1 MIKIVIFDFDG
12 TLADTFDLIFAI
24 TNDLSVEF
32 GYKQAKKEEIPEIEK
47 LSPLQVITQSGISIF
62 KLPFLLRRIRA
73 EFQKEINNVRL
84 FSGIKEI
91 LFALKQQGYQ
101 LGIITSNSQ
110 KNVEFVLQ
118 KYDLLI
124 FDFIISAPTLFGKD
138 KVIKQYLKTEN
149 IQPEEIVYIGDEV
162 RDISAS
168 KKAKVKVIAV
178 TWGFN
183 SREVLSDYQPDAL
196 VDRPQELV
204 EVINWTFGK
213 K

>member
-1 MIKIVIFDFDG
+1 MIKTVIFDFDG
-12 TLADTFDLIFAI
+12 TLADTFNLIFAI

-47 LSPLQVITQSGISIF
+47 LSPLQVINQSGISIF
-62 KLPFLLRRIRA
+62 KVPFLLRRIRA
-73 EFQKEINNVRL
+73 EFEKEINNVSL
-84 FSGIKEI
+84 FSGIQEM
-91 LFALKQQGYQ
+91 LLELKQHGYQ
-101 LGIITSNSQ
+101 LGIITSNSY
-110 KNVEFVLQ
+110 KNVELVLE

-124 FDFIISAPTLFGKD
+124 FDFLISGATLFGKD
-138 KVIKQYLKTEN
+138 KIIKKYLKTEN
-149 IQPEEIVYIGDEV
+149 IQPEEIVYIGDEA

-196 VDRPQELV
+196 VDRPQELMA
-204 EVINWTFGK
+204 VINNF
-213 K
+213 

>member
-1 MIKIVIFDFDG
+1 MIKTVIFDFDG

-47 LSPLQVITQSGISIF
+47 LSPLQVINQSGISIF
-62 KLPFLLRRIRA
+62 KVPFLLRRIRA
-73 EFQKEINNVRL
+73 EFQKEINNVSL
-84 FSGIKEI
+84 FDGIKEV
-91 LFALKQQGYQ
+91 LLELKQHGYQ
-101 LGIITSNSQ
+101 LGIITSNSY
-110 KNVEFVLQ
+110 KNVEFILG

-124 FDFIISAPTLFGKD
+124 FDFLISGATLFGKD
-138 KVIKQYLKTEN
+138 KIIKKYIKTEN
-149 IQPEEIVYIGDEV
+149 IQLEEIVYIGDEA

-196 VDRPQELV
+196 VDKPQELIA
-204 EVINWTFGK
+204 VINNF
-213 K
+213 